1 MDDILVPDGGQSAG
15 FTKNN
20 KVEPGA
26 QRPASLSRGLSHT
39 RRESFDTFE
48 LTRDDE
54 MAVASR
60 TSRIAERFKRKKKK
74 DSELDEIAKGFF
86 PDQPDD

>member
-1 MDDILVPDGGQSAG
+1 MAPLRHAL
-15 FTKNN
+15 
-20 KVEPGA
+20 A
-26 QRPASLSRGLSHT
+26 LMPASADAYAFWSDAIHHALRSRGLSHT